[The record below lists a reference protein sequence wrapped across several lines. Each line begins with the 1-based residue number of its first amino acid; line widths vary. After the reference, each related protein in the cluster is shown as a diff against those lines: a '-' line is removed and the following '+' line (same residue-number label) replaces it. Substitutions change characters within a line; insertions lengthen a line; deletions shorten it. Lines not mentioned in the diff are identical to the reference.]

1 MDSVFGE
8 CSRASGA
15 VHFIASGR
23 VQVIR
28 DPSQQHG
35 MHYKVKEI
43 TIQWYNEDRGGSTV
57 QLYCVLHC
65 SVLKSCK
72 LAITH
77 F

>member
-43 TIQWYNEDRGGSTV
+43 TIQWHNEDRGIDASAI
-57 QLYCVLHC
+57 LCVLHC
-65 SVLKSCK
+65 SVL
-72 LAITH
+72 
-77 F
+77 